1 MFRMSHVAI
10 LHLAIQLY
18 YMILLDRSVH
28 IESQGIWNGAVF
40 VIGLYGV

>member
-28 IESQGIWNGAVF
+28 IESQGI
-40 VIGLYGV
+40 